1 MWYKILF
8 NKGSGA
14 VRITHRPIM
23 RPPAARKD
31 REDAIFPEHY
41 LTK

>member
-14 VRITHRPIM
+14 VRITLRPIM
-23 RPPAARKD
+23 RHQLRIKTV
-31 REDAIFPEHY
+31 RTLYFLNTI
-41 LTK
+41 